1 MLEALEMMYSHS
13 SLGILNVPQRCCKV
27 EFPGSEFE
35 ESGCHLGILDM
46 NMLVKP
52 CCSLVC
58 LCEEGHEKVASW
70 SFETY
75 EPNHKVCMKLT
86 TKMLHKEMD
95 LLRFANAPRYG
106 VDGPCLVVPPPF

>member
-1 MLEALEMMYSHS
+1 MLEALEMMCSHS
-13 SLGILNVPQRCCKV
+13 SLGILNVPQRCCKA

-46 NMLVKP
+46 NVLVKP

-86 TKMLHKEMD
+86 TKMLHKEITGIFYGLQM
-95 LLRFANAPRYG
+95 LLVMVSMAH
-106 VDGPCLVVPPPF
+106 V